1 MKLFGSKDIK
11 IFIKSLLITK
21 RKELENKIVLDIPA
35 GSGYS
40 SAVLKDIKA
49 KVEAYDLFP
58 DFFKVD
64 GMECKFAD
72 LSMELP
78 IKSNYADFIL
88 CQEGIE
94 HLANQ
99 FFLLKE
105 FNRILKKNGHLLITT
120 PNASKLRA
128 KLSYFLSESEYFYK
142 IMPPNEIDSIWFSD
156 KKETNS
162 IYFGHIFMIGIQ
174 KLRVLSKL
182 TGFDI
187 KKIHHFRVNHTS
199 FLLLLFTYPFILIIN
214 LLAYLRA
221 MNRNKSIESGL
232 KRTTYRE
239 LLKLGIDPRIL
250 LDGHLIVEF
259 EKKYEFD
266 ELNKRLI
273 NKYKNCDIIT

>member
-72 LSMELP
+72 LSKELP

-120 PNASKLRA
+120 PNASKLRS

-156 KKETNS
+156 EKETNS

-187 KKIHHFRVNHTS
+187 KKIHHFRINHTS
-199 FLLLLFTYPFILIIN
+199 LLLLLFTYPFILIIN